1 MALDLTSNAPD
12 SASAAPAPTPDTT
25 PSVPATP
32 ASASD
37 SALSGGADANPPV
50 AEASSALPAAPTIA
64 EIEAMLDGQPM
75 KLREDLMVPWKRG
88 EETGTVSLREAIN
101 GYQREADYTRKMQA
115 FSQERRQFEQTK
127 LEIEQTRRSIEAE
140 RVAVEREMQRHL
152 TALTSPDES
161 VRQKYE
167 RHLEMLAGDPEYR
180 KTYER
185 SLKYEAFEA
194 REGLQ
199 SELAQQQYVQAVQ
212 ADIQDTV
219 ARFTTE
225 FSLQPE
231 QLDRV
236 LSRFEILVERE
247 GEKAL
252 TEGTLKRLCQEE
264 AAYAQ
269 TVSTPFKSELDALK
283 AELAALKSGSQA
295 DAHNA
300 RVRTTVTKAT
310 AARAAATPA
319 GGGAPAIG
327 TTSAAPARAMSRE
340 DRHKAFMRGG

>member
-1 MALDLTSNAPD
+1 MALDTTSNAPD
-12 SASAAPAPTPDTT
+12 SASTALAPTPTVAPSPVDTSSDAAAPT
-25 PSVPATP
+25 DTHGAPTP
-32 ASASD
+32 AD
-37 SALSGGADANPPV
+37 GAPPV
-50 AEASSALPAAPTIA
+50 VPAAPTVA

-152 TALTSPDES
+152 TALASPDES

-212 ADIQDTV
+212 ADIADTV
-219 ARFTTE
+219 TRFTTE

-295 DAHNA
+295 DAHNS
-300 RVRTTVTKAT
+300 RVRDTVSKAQT
-310 AARAAATPA
+310 ARAAATPA
-319 GGGAPAIG
+319 GGRAPAIG
-327 TTSAAPARAMSRE
+327 TPSAPPTRALSRE
-340 DRHKAFMRGG
+340 DRHKAFMRGS

>member
-1 MALDLTSNAPD
+1 MALDTTSNAPD
-12 SASAAPAPTPDTT
+12 SASTAPAPTPDVTSTAPDVSATT
-25 PSVPATP
+25 AAGSSD
-32 ASASD
+32 ASIVSAD
-37 SALSGGADANPPV
+37 SAIVSPV
-50 AEASSALPAAPTIA
+50 APAAPTVA

-152 TALTSPDES
+152 TALASPDES

-212 ADIQDTV
+212 ADIADTV
-219 ARFTTE
+219 TRFTTE

-295 DAHNA
+295 DAHNS
-300 RVRTTVTKAT
+300 RVRDTVSKAQT
-310 AARAAATPA
+310 ARAAATPA
-319 GGGAPAIG
+319 GGRAPAIG
-327 TTSAAPARAMSRE
+327 TPSAPPTRALSRE
-340 DRHKAFMRGG
+340 DRHKAFMRGS